1 MAKIVASRMA
11 RLLDFEPYVN
21 DSEHFTSYVE
31 RFDHYWKMT
40 QDKDD
45 SLKKSAFITAIG
57 KRTYKTLKDLLLA
70 AAKPEQIYD
79 KIIKVPKEH
88 YTPGSKAPLPSA
100 IAHCR

>member
-1 MAKIVASRMA
+1 
-11 RLLDFEPYVN
+11 
-21 DSEHFTSYVE
+21 
-31 RFDHYWKMT
+31 MT

-88 YTPGSKAPLPSA
+88 YTPGSKAPLPRA